1 VEPGPA
7 QRQHDHPY
15 RHTDDRHLQRRSSPF
30 EPGLLGPLPG
40 RLRVSRDADGG
51 RREAGRQ
58 AARGHSPVESI
69 SITTP
74 EPFRAHVLSAEFF
87 DAKAHPELKFASTA
101 LDVQED
107 GHAHVSGDLTIKGV
121 TKRVH
126 AIGVWTAPAADAFG
140 NNRANLALE
149 AVIDRTEW
157 GINWNAPL
165 PSGGNALG
173 HEVMLSISLSLVEE
187 A

>member
-1 VEPGPA
+1 MTTPTATPMIGTYNADPVHSSLGFAVAYQGVSVFRGTLTEVDA
-7 QRQHDHPY
+7 KLV
-15 RHTDDRHLQRRSSPF
+15 DR
-30 EPGLLGPLPG
+30 
-40 RLRVSRDADGG
+40 RLEGTA
-51 RREAGRQ
+51 
-58 AARGHSPVESI
+58 PVESI

-87 DAKAHPELKFASTA
+87 DAKAHPEVKFASTA